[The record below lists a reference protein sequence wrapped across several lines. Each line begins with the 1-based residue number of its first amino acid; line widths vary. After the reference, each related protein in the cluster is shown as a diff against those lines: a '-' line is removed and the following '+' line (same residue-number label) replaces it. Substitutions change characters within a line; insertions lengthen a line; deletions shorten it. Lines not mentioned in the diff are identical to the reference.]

1 MEAKP
6 LLNIFVTMASACFQ
20 RNRQF
25 DMTVSYPFVPEQLD
39 FAKGNAPRSL
49 LVSLPDSG
57 LSFDECQDCFADIV
71 TRLKELGVKPLPEMD
86 IQYCQLISEGGP
98 TLCEYLLT
106 YPL

>member
-25 DMTVSYPFVPEQLD
+25 DATVSYPFVPEQLD

-49 LVSLPDSG
+49 LIALPDSG
-57 LSFDECQDCFADIV
+57 LTFDETQACFDEIV
-71 TRLKELGVKPLPEMD
+71 SRLKELGVKPMPEMD
-86 IQYCQLISEGGP
+86 IQYCNLISEGGP
-98 TLCEYLLT
+98 TQCEFVLT